1 MYYLSLA
8 ANKSK
13 DFIQP
18 AEGFVLFEETIFFLN
33 ILFWYLNVTQSCG
46 TEKEMNK

>member
-18 AEGFVLFEETIFFLN
+18 AEGFVLFEETIFF
-33 ILFWYLNVTQSCG
+33 ILFWYLNVTQSCA